1 MSGHSKWATIKRHK
15 GKIDEQR
22 GKVFTKLG
30 REIFVAVREG
40 GANPDG
46 NIRLRIA
53 IQKAR
58 DANMPMDHIQ
68 RSIAKASGELEGVNY
83 EELLYEGYGPGGVAI
98 LVEILTDNKKRSA
111 ADIRFIFSRN
121 GGSLGEAGCVNWLFD
136 AKGLVLF
143 DKEDP
148 AVSEDA
154 LTMIALEAGAEDV
167 RDEGDSWTVIT
178 EPASFEAVKAAFEA
192 QGIPMA
198 HNEMTRLP
206 RNTVPVTGEDAET
219 LARLIEL
226 LEDNDDVQNVYAN
239 DDPGE

>member
-22 GKVFTKLG
+22 GKIFTKLG

-83 EELLYEGYGPGGVAI
+83 EELFYEGYGPGGVAI

-148 AVSEDA
+148 AVDEDT
-154 LTMIALEAGAEDV
+154 LTMIALEAGAEDI
-167 RDEGDSWTVIT
+167 RDEGDSWAVVT
-178 EPASFEAVKAAFEA
+178 EPGSFEAVKAAFET

-206 RNTVPVTGEDAET
+206 RNTVPVAGEDAQT

-239 DDPGE
+239 ADPSE